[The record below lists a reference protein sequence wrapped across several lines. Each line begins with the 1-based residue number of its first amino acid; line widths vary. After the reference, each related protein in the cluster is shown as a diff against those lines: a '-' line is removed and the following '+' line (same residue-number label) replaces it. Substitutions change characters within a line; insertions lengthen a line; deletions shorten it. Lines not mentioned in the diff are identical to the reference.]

1 MVSSVR
7 HKKSLSLPY
16 ISYDNISLIFQIMFV
31 KFLVLMVMIE
41 VFSLVDGKSCNGQ
54 AKEFRKK
61 SGKAG
66 TKSEK

>member
-1 MVSSVR
+1 
-7 HKKSLSLPY
+7 
-16 ISYDNISLIFQIMFV
+16 MFV
-31 KFLVLMVMIE
+31 KLYVLMVMIE

-61 SGKAG
+61 GGKTG